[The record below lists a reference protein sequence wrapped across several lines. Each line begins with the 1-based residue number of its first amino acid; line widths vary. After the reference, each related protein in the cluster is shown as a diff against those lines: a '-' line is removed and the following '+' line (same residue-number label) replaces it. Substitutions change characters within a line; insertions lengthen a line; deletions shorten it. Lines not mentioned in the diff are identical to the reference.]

1 METKTKKKQ
10 NQLDK
15 LKQQRDAL
23 NARIQAAEARGRVS
37 ARKQDTRR
45 KILIGAYYLD
55 QAQQNPDQWSQL
67 VKIMADYLTRDSDRR
82 LFGLPPL
89 TTPSEKGIAS

>member
-1 METKTKKKQ
+1 MESPKKK

-23 NARIQAAEARGRVS
+23 NARIQAAEARSRVS
-37 ARKQDTRR
+37 ERKQDTRR

-55 QAQQNPDQWSQL
+55 QAEQNPDQWSQL
-67 VKIMADYLTRDSDRR
+67 VKIMADYLTRDSDRS
-82 LFGLPPL
+82 LFELSPM
-89 TTPSEKGIAS
+89 TTPPEKVT

>member
-1 METKTKKKQ
+1 METQKKQ
-10 NQLDK
+10 NQLDR
-15 LKQQRDAL
+15 LKEQRNAL
-23 NARIQAAEARGRVS
+23 NAKIQAAEARSRVS
-37 ARKQDTRR
+37 ERKQDTRR

-82 LFGLPPL
+82 LFELPPI
-89 TTPSEKGIAS
+89 TTAVK

>member
-1 METKTKKKQ
+1 METPKKKS
-10 NQLDK
+10 QLEK
-15 LKQQRDAL
+15 LKEQRDAI

-37 ARKQDTRR
+37 ERKQDTRR

-55 QAQQNPDQWSQL
+55 QAEQNPDQWSQL

-82 LFGLPPL
+82 LFELPPL
-89 TTPSEKGIAS
+89 IPS

>member
-37 ARKQDTRR
+37 ERKQDTRR

-82 LFGLPPL
+82 LFGLPSL
-89 TTPSEKGIAS
+89 TTPSEKVIAS